1 MNPLLTLLDQHDYVL
16 ADGAMGTLL
25 MEAGLTQGDPPEE
38 WNVIHPDRIRA
49 IHQNYVDAGAQIVLS
64 NTFGGN
70 PYRLALHNL
79 QDRLEELNAAGAA
92 LVREVA
98 DNAPHLVVAAGD
110 IGPSGELLAPLGV
123 RTFEELRDGFAQQ
136 AAALAKGGVDVL
148 WIETMSSLDEVRAAV
163 EGAKMATDLPLVITM
178 TFDTRGFTMM
188 GVSPVQALEALRKF
202 EPLGLGGNCGNG
214 VGEIEG
220 VIEAMHTADGDATL
234 VAKSN
239 AGIPQ
244 VIGADIIYD
253 GTPEVM
259 AEYAVR
265 VRELGARIIGG
276 CCGTTPEHIR
286 AMAAALERDQPQM
299 AG

>member
-1 MNPLLTLLDQHDYVL
+1 LNPLLTLLDQHDYVL

-25 MEAGLTQGDPPEE
+25 MDAGLTQGDPPEE
-38 WNVIHPDRIRA
+38 WNVIYPDRIRA
-49 IHQNYVDAGAQIVLS
+49 IHQEYVDVGAQIVLS

-70 PYRLALHNL
+70 PYRLTLHNL
-79 QDRLEELNAAGAA
+79 QERLEELNAAGAA

-98 DNAPHLVVAAGD
+98 DTAPHLVVAAGD

-188 GVSPVQALEALRKF
+188 GVSPVQALEALSKF
-202 EPLGLGGNCGNG
+202 EPLALGGNCGNG
-214 VGEIEG
+214 PGEIEG
-220 VIEAMHTADGDATL
+220 IIEAMHKADGDAIL

-244 VIGADIIYD
+244 VVGADIIYD

-286 AMAAALERDQPQM
+286 AMGAALERDQPQVV
-299 AG
+299 G